1 MVLLHTGDGKGKTT
15 AAMGLCLRAVGW
27 GKNICMIQFLKS
39 PDFLCGESKML
50 EKIGVE
56 LHQPGIGYSW
66 TKTEQQ
72 QRESLKKAWELT
84 KEKLFCSKYDMIVLD
99 EIVNVFSMKTVS
111 VNDFLTEEDLIM
123 ALEKRKKT
131 IDVVLTGRNAD
142 KKLIEYADLVTEMK
156 AVKHYYQNGVTA
168 KKGLEY

>member
-56 LHQPGIGYSW
+56 LHQTGIGYSW

-131 IDVVLTGRNAD
+131 TDIVLTGRNAG

>member
-56 LHQPGIGYSW
+56 LHQTGIGYSW

-131 IDVVLTGRNAD
+131 IDVVLTGRNEG

>member
-56 LHQPGIGYSW
+56 LHQTGIGYSW

-131 IDVVLTGRNAD
+131 IDVVLTGRNAG

>member
-1 MVLLHTGDGKGKTT
+1 
-15 AAMGLCLRAVGW
+15 
-27 GKNICMIQFLKS
+27 
-39 PDFLCGESKML
+39 ML

-56 LHQPGIGYSW
+56 LHQTGIGYSW

-131 IDVVLTGRNAD
+131 IDVVLTGRNAG

>member
-56 LHQPGIGYSW
+56 LHQTGIGYSW

-131 IDVVLTGRNAD
+131 IDVVLTGRNAG
-142 KKLIEYADLVTEMK
+142 KKHIEYADLVTEMK
-156 AVKHYYQNGVTA
+156 AVKHYYQNGVPA

>member
-56 LHQPGIGYSW
+56 LHQTGIGYSW

>member
-56 LHQPGIGYSW
+56 LHQTGIGYSW

-72 QRESLKKAWELT
+72 QRESLPKAWELT

>member
-56 LHQPGIGYSW
+56 VHETGIGYSW
-66 TKTEQQ
+66 SKTEQQ
-72 QRESLKKAWELT
+72 QRERLKKAWELT

-131 IDVVLTGRNAD
+131 IDVVLTGRNAG

>member
-56 LHQPGIGYSW
+56 LHQTGIGYSW

-72 QRESLKKAWELT
+72 QRESFKKVWELK
-84 KEKLFCSKYDMIVLD
+84 KEKLFGSKYDMIVLD

-131 IDVVLTGRNAD
+131 IDVVLTGRNAG